1 MDMSA
6 NEFTFWP
13 SSVTSLTPSSES
25 RLISFKMD
33 PTGLDRSLPRVNGTM
48 QKAHMLLH
56 PRMMDTNAE
65 GPAFGLRTGAMSA
78 YVSSSDSCVLMAAPR
93 SPPSSPL
100 AASMSLGRSLYASG
114 PATRSARP
122 SASSSFSL
130 SLSPMHPSIPT
141 TGAGLASLSPFLD
154 ALFHSIS
161 RSRFTALS
169 CRSLAQI
176 LASAPSRMAHV
187 LTRMASASSCVSVRS

>member
-1 MDMSA
+1 
-6 NEFTFWP
+6 
-13 SSVTSLTPSSES
+13 
-25 RLISFKMD
+25 MD
-33 PTGLDRSLPRVNGTM
+33 PRGLDRSLPRVNGTM
-48 QKAHMLLH
+48 QNAHMLLH

-65 GPAFGLRTGAMSA
+65 GPASDLRTGAMSA
-78 YVSSSDSCVLMAAPR
+78 YVSSSESCVLMARPW
-93 SPPSSPL
+93 SPPPL

-122 SASSSFSL
+122 SASRSFPF
-130 SLSPMHPSIPT
+130 SLSPMHPSTPT
-141 TGAGLASLSPFLD
+141 TGAGLELIVPLLD
-154 ALFHSIS
+154 ALLRSNS